1 MTKHT
6 PTISRAEARRLKR
19 DLREQTI
26 LAILMLWTVGFGLS
40 FMITGIVMN
49 LWFAVITFLTF
60 VALFTWANW
69 METR

>member
-1 MTKHT
+1 M
-6 PTISRAEARRLKR
+6 TISRAEARRLKR